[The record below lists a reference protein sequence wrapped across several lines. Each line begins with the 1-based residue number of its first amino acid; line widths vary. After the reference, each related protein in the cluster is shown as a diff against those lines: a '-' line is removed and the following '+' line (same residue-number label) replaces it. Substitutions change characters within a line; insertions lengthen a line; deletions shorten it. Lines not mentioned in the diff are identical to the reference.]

1 MDEQVRHV
9 CFQQAVALAAA
20 GARGLEPQFPEKQ
33 NIDWPCVAQLAMQQS
48 VLPIVGCAV
57 MRNSNPDVPSEL
69 REQIIEH
76 TRMAAAK
83 NQIRQQRIMWLI
95 NQLEHAGID
104 AKLIKGYAVA
114 DCYDKPE
121 CRTSTDT
128 DILISHKQEQAAYE
142 VLRNLG
148 FRVDRRNATSHH
160 AVCQHPKHGMV
171 ELHVQ
176 LYDELIHEG
185 WFGALSEDDL
195 IKEKEIRIET
205 ANGEYTTLGYTDHA
219 LFLVI
224 HMVKHFIGI
233 GINIRMM
240 LDAALFI
247 SKHKADIDF
256 DRFWCILRKLHFECV
271 MNCVLTMLMR
281 TGCFDWI
288 EFPGATES
296 ENEQVD
302 LFIRDVITAPAAS
315 GVSQEDNAYYE
326 YSKAVMQK
334 SMGRTKY
341 CVYMIKWAFRN
352 TLSQMWPE
360 KEQLLA
366 LYNVDKKKNVW
377 VPWLRFRRVF
387 ELPIQKMKAG
397 ITPKRLLL
405 NQDAS
410 NVSAAE
416 RMQVF
421 EQLKML

>member
-1 MDEQVRHV
+1 MDEQVRNV
-9 CFQQAVALAAA
+9 CFQQVVALAAA
-20 GARGLEPQFPEKQ
+20 GARGLEPQLPEKQ
-33 NIDWPCVAQLAMQQS
+33 KIDWPCVAQLAMQQG

-57 MRNSNPDVPSEL
+57 MRNSNPVVPSEL

-142 VLRNLG
+142 ALRSLG

-240 LDAALFI
+240 LDATLFI

-256 DRFWCILRKLHFECV
+256 DRFWHVLRKLHFECV
-271 MNCVLTMLMR
+271 MNCVLTMLVR
-281 TGCFDWI
+281 TGCFDWH
-288 EFPGATES
+288 EFPGAGES

-302 LFIRDVITAPAAS
+302 LFVREVINASAAS

-334 SMGRTKY
+334 SVGRTKY
-341 CVYMIKWAFRN
+341 CTYMIRWALRN
-352 TLSQMWPE
+352 AKSQMLPGR
-360 KEQLLA
+360 EQLFV
-366 LYNVDKKKNVW
+366 LYNADQHKK
-377 VPWLRFRRVF
+377 WLLPFLQVRRLID
-387 ELPIQKMKAG
+387 LPLQKIKSG
-397 ITPKRLLL
+397 VTPQRLLSKRI
-405 NQDAS
+405 DDHTV
-410 NVSAAE
+410 VSD
-416 RMQVF
+416 RMKVF
-421 EQLKML
+421 RTLEMV

>member
-1 MDEQVRHV
+1 MDEQVRKV
-9 CFQQAVALAAA
+9 CFRQIVALAAA
-20 GARGLEPQFPEKQ
+20 GARGLEPQLPEKQ
-33 NIDWPCVAQLAMQQS
+33 NIDWPWVAQLAMKQG
-48 VLPIVGCAV
+48 VLTIVGCAV
-57 MRNSNPDVPSEL
+57 MRNSNTAIPGEL
-69 REQIIEH
+69 GEQIIDH
-76 TRMAAAK
+76 TRMVAAK

-95 NQLEHAGID
+95 NQLESAGIN

-128 DILISHKQEQAAYE
+128 DILINRKQERDAYE

-185 WFGALSEDDL
+185 WFIGLSEDDL

-219 LFLVI
+219 LFLAI
-224 HMVKHFIGI
+224 HMVKHFIGV
-233 GINIRMM
+233 GINLRMM

-256 DRFWCILRKLHFECV
+256 DRFWRVLRKLRFECV
-271 MNCVLTMLMR
+271 MNCVLTLLVR
-281 TGCFDWI
+281 TGCFDWN
-288 EFPGATES
+288 EFPGASES

-302 LFIRDVITAPAAS
+302 LFIRDVITAYAAS

-326 YSKAVMQK
+326 YSKVVMQK
-334 SMGRTKY
+334 SMGRIKY

-360 KEQLLA
+360 KERLFA
-366 LYNVDKKKNVW
+366 LYNVDKKKNVR

-387 ELPIQKMKAG
+387 ELPIQKLKAG
-397 ITPKRLLL
+397 ITPKRLLIDK
-405 NQDAS
+405 DAVNGS
-410 NVSAAE
+410 VAE
-416 RMQVF
+416 RLHVF
-421 EQLKML
+421 KKLQML

>member
-1 MDEQVRHV
+1 MDEQVRNV
-9 CFQQAVALAAA
+9 CFQQVVALAAA
-20 GARGLEPQFPEKQ
+20 GARGLEPQLPEKQ
-33 NIDWPCVAQLAMQQS
+33 IIDWPCAAQLAMQQG

-69 REQIIEH
+69 GEQIIEH

-83 NQIRQQRIMWLI
+83 NHIRQQRIMWMI

-128 DILISHKQEQAAYE
+128 DILINRKQERDAYE
-142 VLRNLG
+142 VLRNLD

-240 LDAALFI
+240 LDVALFI

-256 DRFWCILRKLHFECV
+256 DRFWRVLIKLHFDCV
-271 MNCVLTMLMR
+271 VNCVLTIMVR
-281 TGCFDWI
+281 TGCFDWS
-288 EFPGATES
+288 EFPGAS
-296 ENEQVD
+296 ERVEEQVNA
-302 LFIRDVITAPAAS
+302 FITDVIAAS
-315 GVSQEDNAYYE
+315 FASKVSQEDNVYYE
-326 YSKAVMQK
+326 YNKAVMQK
-334 SMGRTKY
+334 SVGRTKY
-341 CVYMIKWAFRN
+341 CAYMFGWVLRN
-352 TLSQMWPE
+352 LKSQMWPGRE
-360 KEQLLA
+360 LLYA
-366 LYNVDKKKNVW
+366 LYDVDKEKRYML
-377 VPWLRFRRVF
+377 PILRIRQVF
-387 ELPIQKMKAG
+387 ILPIQKLQTG
-397 ITPKRLLL
+397 ITPIRLLTNQYTDECIARRFRVFKLL
-405 NQDAS
+405 N
-410 NVSAAE
+410 
-416 RMQVF
+416 
-421 EQLKML
+421 ML

>member
-1 MDEQVRHV
+1 MDEQVRNV
-9 CFQQAVALAAA
+9 CFQQVVALAAA
-20 GARGLEPQFPEKQ
+20 GARGLEPQLPEKQ
-33 NIDWPCVAQLAMQQS
+33 IIDWPCAAQLAMQQG
-48 VLPIVGCAV
+48 VLPIVSCAV

-69 REQIIEH
+69 GEQIIEH

-128 DILISHKQEQAAYE
+128 DILINRKQERDAYE

-160 AVCQHPKHGMV
+160 AVCQHPKYGMV

-240 LDAALFI
+240 LDATLFI
-247 SKHKADIDF
+247 LKHKADIDF
-256 DRFWCILRKLHFECV
+256 DRFWHVLRKLHFECV
-271 MNCVLTMLMR
+271 MNCVLTMLVR
-281 TGCFDWI
+281 TGCFDWH
-288 EFPGATES
+288 EFPGASES

-302 LFIRDVITAPAAS
+302 LFVREVINASAAS

-334 SMGRTKY
+334 SVGRTKY
-341 CVYMIKWAFRN
+341 CTYMIRWALRN
-352 TLSQMWPE
+352 AKSQMLPGR
-360 KEQLLA
+360 EQLFV
-366 LYNVDKKKNVW
+366 LYNADQHKK
-377 VPWLRFRRVF
+377 WLLPFLQVRRLID
-387 ELPIQKMKAG
+387 LPLQKIKSG
-397 ITPKRLLL
+397 VTPQRLLGKRI
-405 NQDAS
+405 DDHTV
-410 NVSAAE
+410 VSD
-416 RMQVF
+416 RMKVF
-421 EQLKML
+421 RTLEMV

>member
-1 MDEQVRHV
+1 MDEQVRNV
-9 CFQQAVALAAA
+9 CFQQVVALAAA
-20 GARGLEPQFPEKQ
+20 GARGVEPQLPEKQ
-33 NIDWPCVAQLAMQQS
+33 KIDWPCVAQLAMQQG

-69 REQIIEH
+69 GEQIIEH
-76 TRMAAAK
+76 TRMVAAK
-83 NQIRQQRIMWLI
+83 NQIKQQRIMWLI
-95 NQLEHAGID
+95 NKLESAGID
-104 AKLIKGYAVA
+104 VKLIKGYAVA

-128 DILISHKQEQAAYE
+128 DILISDNQEQAAYE

-185 WFGALSEDDL
+185 WFGALSKDDL
-195 IKEKEIRIET
+195 IKEKEIRIEA

-240 LDAALFI
+240 LDATLFI

-256 DRFWCILRKLHFECV
+256 DRFWHVLRKLHFECV
-271 MNCVLTMLMR
+271 MNCVLTMLVR
-281 TGCFDWI
+281 TGCFDWH
-288 EFPGATES
+288 EFPGASES

-302 LFIRDVITAPAAS
+302 LFIREVITASAAF

-334 SMGRTKY
+334 SMGRIKY
-341 CVYMIKWAFRN
+341 CAYMINWAFRN

>member
-1 MDEQVRHV
+1 M
-9 CFQQAVALAAA
+9 
-20 GARGLEPQFPEKQ
+20 P
-33 NIDWPCVAQLAMQQS
+33 
-48 VLPIVGCAV
+48 
-57 MRNSNPDVPSEL
+57 
-69 REQIIEH
+69 
-76 TRMAAAK
+76 
-83 NQIRQQRIMWLI
+83 
-95 NQLEHAGID
+95 
-104 AKLIKGYAVA
+104 
-114 DCYDKPE
+114 
-121 CRTSTDT
+121 TD
-128 DILISHKQEQAAYE
+128 
-142 VLRNLG
+142 
-148 FRVDRRNATSHH
+148 
-160 AVCQHPKHGMV
+160 
-171 ELHVQ
+171 VQ

-185 WFGALSEDDL
+185 WFGALSEDEL
-195 IKEKEIRIET
+195 IKEKEVRIET

-219 LFLVI
+219 LFLAI
-224 HMVKHFIGI
+224 HMVKHFIGV

-247 SKHKADIDF
+247 SKHEADIDF
-256 DRFWCILRKLHFECV
+256 ERFWGVLRKLHFECV
-271 MNCVLTMLMR
+271 MNCVLTIMVR
-281 TGCFDWI
+281 SGCFDWI

-302 LFIRDVITAPAAS
+302 VFAREVITAAAAS

-334 SMGRTKY
+334 SMGRIKY
-341 CVYMIKWAFRN
+341 CAYMINWAFRN